1 MPISVLL
8 IRVNGFIHVKKLPC
22 MAQVSTQYTVDFI
35 TVTGNDGLSLFTHLL
50 LARFEPNMWPISR

>member
-1 MPISVLL
+1 
-8 IRVNGFIHVKKLPC
+8 